1 MMKGYTMA
9 RRMMMAFVST
19 IFVIACII
27 AGAYLVG
34 YHPGQ
39 PDSEVEP
46 LETSMVVQSMPIL
59 TA

>member
-1 MMKGYTMA
+1 MA

-59 TA
+59 AA

>member
-1 MMKGYTMA
+1 MKGYTMA

-46 LETSMVVQSMPIL
+46 LETSMHAQAL
-59 TA
+59 QTLAA